1 MIFCLLNF
9 LVYFGY
15 FVFNMLLSIWFYLK
29 WFWLLFFV
37 FNIGLFFVFLNLYI
51 VIYVI
56 KYVYEKI
63 ILKYLERSMEIIYI
77 MSVMFVI
84 MYLGEKDNLDLN
96 N

>member
-1 MIFCLLNF
+1 MIFCLLNL

-29 WFWLLFFV
+29 WFRLLFFV
-37 FNIGLFFVFLNLYI
+37 FNIGLFFVFLNVYI

-56 KYVYEKI
+56 KYVYEMI

-77 MSVMFVI
+77 MNVMFVV
-84 MYLGEKDNLDLN
+84 MFLGEKDNLDLN